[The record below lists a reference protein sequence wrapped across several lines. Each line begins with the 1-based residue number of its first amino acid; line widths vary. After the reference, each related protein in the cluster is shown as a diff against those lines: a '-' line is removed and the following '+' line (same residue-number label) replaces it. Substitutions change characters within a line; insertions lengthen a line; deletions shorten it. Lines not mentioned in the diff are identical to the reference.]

1 GDVAMAPPPLRTLRK
16 NLPDAR
22 LIGIARPYLLPLLDG
37 TAWLDAKLSWEHKG
51 RGRIA
56 RTWRLI
62 QQLRAERLDL
72 LILLRSSLSAGLLA
86 RLSGAK
92 KTLGY
97 TRRGFGW
104 LLTDPIARDFSA
116 SPPTSAVDDYLN
128 LIGCL

>member
-1 GDVAMAPPPLRTLRK
+1 
-16 NLPDAR
+16 
-22 LIGIARPYLLPLLDG
+22 
-37 TAWLDAKLSWEHKG
+37 LDAKPPWEHKG

-56 RTWRLI
+56 RTWRLVK
-62 QQLRAERLDL
+62 QLRPERLDL

-92 KTLGY
+92 ITLGY

-128 LIGCL
+128 LIETLGFTAASRQLELATTPANEAAADRIRK